1 MNLKKWVGHWGATY
15 LEIWPVLV
23 RTWAAKV
30 KRGLVLVSKA
40 MHISSFVSV
49 ACQAKH
55 PPAAAA
61 CSFPAFGLKQLIHAW
76 CGAGISSETPVDEQ
90 DPVGHAAEEI
100 QFQQI
105 ICVCSWAELRR
116 EEEPHFRRF
125 VASRRSSCTSKK
137 RKAAVQFS
145 RKFDGVPF
153 RLSSSLHSYM
163 KALDGRRRGCGK

>member
-1 MNLKKWVGHWGATY
+1 M
-15 LEIWPVLV
+15 LV

-55 PPAAAA
+55 PPAAA

-90 DPVGHAAEEI
+90 DPVGHAEGGKLRKFNFNKLFA
-100 QFQQI
+100 
-105 ICVCSWAELRR
+105 CVAEL
-116 EEEPHFRRF
+116 
-125 VASRRSSCTSKK
+125 S
-137 RKAAVQFS
+137 
-145 RKFDGVPF
+145 
-153 RLSSSLHSYM
+153 
-163 KALDGRRRGCGK
+163 